1 MQFSSDMLEPSSSN
15 RSDEVPPDF
24 AEFLSRRQGV
34 ETGKAL
40 SMLGSFLLAYE
51 PLSGGARAPAGRAQS
66 SAACHP

>member
-1 MQFSSDMLEPSSSN
+1 MLEPSSSK
-15 RSDEVPPDF
+15 RIEEVPLDF

-51 PLSGGARAPAGRAQS
+51 PRGGQGRALLGREQS
-66 SAACHP
+66 SAAFHP